1 MANFN
6 PGGNPVILQNLRDP
20 TTDDEAATKRY
31 VDANGGGSNLTAGAG
46 IDITNDVISVEH
58 LTDYTN
64 ASYGNIGPLGFNGF
78 SYVAATP
85 VTIEGG
91 IAIDAA
97 GAGLTG
103 NILTFRTADVDL
115 TKLQSLSIIQIGY
128 GSPLVNGTY
137 VVTEVSVGT
146 DNTEITVAGGPLD
159 GTDVLAALPGV
170 GDLMTILVSTNDFV
184 VPLESLANVSDTAA
198 TDTQV
203 LTYNGVTNV
212 WEPADSAET
221 GITSIVDGGHIDV
234 STTDG
239 VATLTFDETFDLWQK
254 DDWVQVNTGTPV
266 LANSE
271 ILWDTAT
278 NTLTV
283 PSVNGRTLENIL
295 LSARTGMGIQ
305 IRRQQTNVTPV
316 GFTSGFYQILSID
329 ATLAPEQVII
339 RLLPDETDIFTEPA
353 GGTFTYELIVL
364 QFITGGTLDNLT
376 LAGLGDTDFST
387 APAAGQVLGF
397 NSNGRWVP
405 QEAAAAD
412 ISNNVIGDLMNVSA
426 TAATDNQVL
435 TWSDTLSE
443 WAPADAAGS
452 GNVTDYNNA
461 TYGALKVPNVS
472 YTYTTETSPTNEGE
486 VSIST
491 VDSPDTGYSLLF
503 RRADVD
509 AKALQGIRYIQIGF
523 GSPIS
528 FATYA
533 VATTSFVNFVDPLLV
548 DITVIDGPLAG
559 DDILASLP
567 ANGVSL
573 GINATSNEFENPD
586 LGDLPDVDFSTA
598 PTDGQVLAYELA
610 TDTWKPADDGGA
622 IPDLGDLG
630 DVNTNGVSD
639 GFLIRYDGPNSNYR
653 AHSVSNTVAV
663 YGGLSSNRSGT
674 LVTPISTGLN
684 SLAVGNDTEATG
696 EDSVAIGIQAEGT
709 AEAAIA
715 IGAGATAT
723 AASTLAIGELTSAAH
738 ANSTAIG
745 EGAGTD
751 ENSELRLGSYGT
763 HVTVASS
770 VAGNESED
778 NQLVSKRWVNNQ
790 ISDASRVVS
799 STANA
804 IENLTVVTESTPWDD
819 YRIVPGTSLV
829 PELQVHMYEFDAT
842 ESQFI
847 FYPGFL
853 SDAITGDGADLTV
866 GTIPDFFEEVTD
878 IANEAEV
885 TNAGGTAVTSLG
897 WKYLGHDT
905 ATVWQAVSHVYTF
918 NFEWIYPGANSDG
931 TQNPP
936 DVTSSLELVRL
947 KPLSDNTYNMA
958 MNATVIASSP
968 TSFHN
973 AGSLNPGDTESFT
986 GSYEFAQQE
995 LADGIS
1001 NVENG
1006 DVFAYRMKIRYKG
1019 NGFDGNTNVRL
1030 AITESETTNFVPQLG
1045 IRHVGRDYSLTVEN
1059 SGDVQWT
1066 DHGSAIESTLLLIDN
1081 SGTEPVIP
1089 SASLGLEVGNGL
1101 DFTESQLDIQLDG
1114 DSSGLALAV
1123 GGLSLDADLA
1133 ELNDVT
1139 GTVPTDGQVLT
1150 WDNTASLWGP
1160 AAAATT
1166 LTAGSGIDI
1175 TSDVVSVD
1183 LSTNSGLAFNP
1194 LDTNSLFVATHVAS
1208 GLETTVDGLGINLG
1222 FGMAIDN
1229 SGAQQNELRVVPG
1242 DISLGDL
1249 SDVALTTPAT
1259 GNVLEFDGTNWSAG
1273 TVDPGTT
1280 LTASLPLEITSDDI
1294 ALNRGDGL
1302 SLDASNNL
1310 VVNGGIG
1317 IGVNATGVFLNSG
1330 IGGLTDVNTTDKAP
1344 TEGQYLSYDNTD
1356 GEWVPVD
1363 APQGGEDY
1371 VDITFTDG
1379 DAFPSVGTNT
1389 RAIGIGPA
1397 STVSAANGIAVGYNA
1412 TVSSSGATA
1421 IGSEATSAGTNAT
1434 ALGQNAST
1442 NAGNATALG
1451 TDAMAGNAA
1460 STAVGHAANAMASQ
1474 AVAIGNSAGAGGTS
1488 SIAIGDDPSTSTS
1501 ALAIAIGERAQAVNT
1516 RAIAIGSSSNSA
1528 DNNATLCNA
1537 GGLQSIAIG
1546 RAARSNGT
1554 DNIAIGSDATAGE
1567 AFTSATAI
1575 GDGATVTVSNSTVL
1589 GAGGNHRVFAG
1600 TRELATATE
1609 SNDAGAAITCTIGST
1624 YWAGD
1629 NFSPAAQTLGE
1640 SLKYTAIGNVVIG
1653 QFEFELVTSTVFSFK
1668 DSDRWTLTSTSTSMT
1683 NCFGYASPA
1692 YGIAL
1697 GTFTIAEGATNSA
1710 AFGDFYLQ
1718 PSTTTSS
1725 VVLAFRVR
1733 SVIGTPPTRD
1743 AKVSCQFNLAKL

>member
-1 MANFN
+1 MANLN
-6 PGGNPVILQNLRDP
+6 PGGAPVVLQNLRDP
-20 TTDDEAATKRY
+20 TTDDEAATKAY
-31 VDANGGGSNLTAGAG
+31 VDANSGGGGSDLTAGTS
-46 IDITNDVISVEH
+46 IDITDGVISATLADATNPGTIPALPQDFGTVFTEALKSDGQFYDDGTQWNLSDATIARSANGGTGQKYTAQTGGTGMDVTFDGNHVVIGIASSGVGTTQIATGAVGVNQLATDIPINTLSDVNTAAVTEADNDV
-58 LTDYTN
+58 LTWDESNTEWR
-64 ASYGNIGPLGFNGF
+64 PQ
-78 SYVAATP
+78 
-85 VTIEGG
+85 
-91 IAIDAA
+91 
-97 GAGLTG
+97 
-103 NILTFRTADVDL
+103 R
-115 TKLQSLSIIQIGY
+115 
-128 GSPLVNGTY
+128 PLV
-137 VVTEVSVGT
+137 
-146 DNTEITVAGGPLD
+146 
-159 GTDVLAALPGV
+159 
-170 GDLMTILVSTNDFV
+170 
-184 VPLESLANVSDTAA
+184 
-198 TDTQV
+198 
-203 LTYNGVTNV
+203 
-212 WEPADSAET
+212 AD
-221 GITSIVDGGHIDV
+221 IRDGGHIGVV
-234 STTDG
+234 SDENNHF
-239 VATLTFDETFDLWQK
+239 TLTFDETYDLWNSK
-254 DDWVQVNTGTPV
+254 SDWVQINTGMPS
-266 LANSE
+266 LASNE
-271 ILWDTAT
+271 ILWNAT
-278 NTLTV
+278 TETLTV
-283 PSVNGRTLENIL
+283 PSLAGREVLEIL
-295 LSARTGMGIQ
+295 LSARSGMAVQ
-305 IRRQQTNVTPV
+305 IRQENSTPDPS
-316 GFTSGFYQILSID
+316 GFQSGFYQILDID
-329 ATLAPEQVII
+329 ATASPEQVILQ
-339 RLLPDETDIFTEPA
+339 LLPDASDIFTEEA
-353 GGTFTYELIVL
+353 GGTYTYRLTIL
-364 QFITGGTLDNLT
+364 QFVTGGTLNNLT
-376 LAGLGDTDFST
+376 LEGLGDTDFST
-387 APAAGQVLGF
+387 VPVAGQVLGF

-405 QEAAAAD
+405 QDAAAAD
-412 ISNNVIGDLMNVSA
+412 ISGNVIGDLMNVSA

-435 TWSDTLSE
+435 TWNNTDSLWE
-443 WAPADAAGS
+443 PADASAGES
-452 GNVTDYNNA
+452 IDYNNA
-461 TYGALKVPNVS
+461 PYASISDGS
-472 YTYTTETSPTNEGE
+472 ISFTYTVATSPVNEGE
-486 VSIST
+486 VSIGT
-491 VDSPDTGYSLLF
+491 PDSPTTGYTLTF
-503 RRADVD
+503 RKADVD
-509 AKALQGIRYIQIGF
+509 VKALQSVNLFQIGF
-523 GSPIS
+523 GSPVL

-533 VATTSFVNFVDPLLV
+533 VTTTSINNGVDPALV
-548 DITVIDGPLAG
+548 VMNVATGPLDG
-559 DDILASLP
+559 TDLLSTLISDGTSLSIS
-567 ANGVSL
+567 VS
-573 GINATSNEFENPD
+573 NNEFEQPD

-598 PTDGQVLAYELA
+598 PTDGQVLAYEAA
-610 TDTWKPADDGGA
+610 TDTWKPATDANGL
-622 IPDLGDLG
+622 DLGDLG
-630 DVNTNGVSD
+630 DVNTNGVAD

-674 LVTPISTGLN
+674 LVTPVSSGTN
-684 SLAVGNDTEATG
+684 SLAVGNNASATG
-696 EDSVAIGIQAEGT
+696 TNDIAVGIQAAASGNTSVALGADARAT
-709 AEAAIA
+709 AE
-715 IGAGATAT
+715 
-723 AASTLAIGELTSAAH
+723 SSLALGELSRSAH
-738 ANSTAIG
+738 VNSTALG
-745 EGAGTD
+745 TGASTS
-751 ENSELRLGSYGT
+751 ENNEVRLGDGQA
-763 HVTVASS
+763 HVTVNSS
-770 VAGNESED
+770 VAGNESDD

-804 IENLTVVTESTPWDD
+804 LENLTVVTASTPWDD
-819 YRIVPGTSLV
+819 YRIVPGTALV

-853 SDAITGDGADLTV
+853 SDAITGNGADLTT
-866 GTIPDFFEEVTD
+866 GTIPDFFEEVTN
-878 IANEAEV
+878 IANEPEV

-931 TQNPP
+931 AQNPP

-973 AGSLNPGDTESFT
+973 AGQLNPGDTESFT

-1045 IRHVGRDYSLTVEN
+1045 IRHVGRDYSLTVED

-1150 WDNTASLWGP
+1150 WDDTASLWGP

-1175 TSDVVSVD
+1175 TSDAISVD
-1183 LSTNSGLAFNP
+1183 LSTNSGLGFNT
-1194 LDTNSLFVATHVAS
+1194 LDDNSLFVATHIAS

-1249 SDVALTTPAT
+1249 GDMTLTTPT
-1259 GNVLEFDGTNWSAG
+1259 DGQIIHYDAANTQWVNTTLAAG
-1273 TVDPGTT
+1273 TD
-1280 LTASLPLEITSDDI
+1280 LTFTLPLTVSAADVVS
-1294 ALNRGDGL
+1294 LNRGSGL
-1302 SLDASNNL
+1302 FLDSSNSLA
-1310 VVNGGIG
+1310 VNPGTGIS
-1317 IGVNATGVFLNSG
+1317 VSAAEGVFLNAT
-1330 IGGLTDVNTTDKAP
+1330 IGNLTDVNTTSKAP

-1554 DNIAIGSDATAGE
+1554 DNIAIGSDAIAGE